1 MSDASNVAQLRRES
15 LRCVQIPRPATP
27 GEPHQRQHGPAAKAP
42 MKLPTGAP
50 PPAARTSVLSAIS
63 YVDSL
68 LKMIASLAYP
78 RPPGWTVWAV
88 GITQA
93 DIVT

>member
-1 MSDASNVAQLRRES
+1 
-15 LRCVQIPRPATP
+15 
-27 GEPHQRQHGPAAKAP
+27 